1 MMPSEQPS
9 QPRFAVCVRNE
20 NAEDLVVRRIYAIL
34 ADPDAEA
41 RGFLRVV
48 DESDEDYL
56 YPAAYF
62 VEIRLAPELEQTL
75 LRTV

>member
-1 MMPSEQPS
+1 M
-9 QPRFAVCVRNE
+9 
-20 NAEDLVVRRIYAIL
+20 VRRIYAVL
-34 ADPDAEA
+34 DDPDAEA

-56 YPAAYF
+56 YPIAYF